1 MRLFLFQRFTFI
13 EIHWA
18 ITCTCT
24 ECNQPLTLLFIQ
36 AACLCVV
43 CKTRQ
48 RMQSRFSMKITIWPV
63 ANELWEGSKLR
74 TCKLCCYLSEEKNVD
89 LLGARIKKMTV
100 LSPARAFNIFWPLVE
115 FIIIL
120 RRVSS
125 SKYIEPLWTIRVRY
139 QNKLWLC
146 ASAICLL
153 LANDDCVRGLVLMQ
167 LSHLERSDG
176 CIAKAIAVRQ
186 HRPFSQVIHRRST
199 AFCHL
204 LGNLL
209 IRLFYIM
216 HFHDE
221 NFHLSSQ
228 HTKIYSNHSLF
239 SFYASLNCSK

>member
-1 MRLFLFQRFTFI
+1 
-13 EIHWA
+13 
-18 ITCTCT
+18 
-24 ECNQPLTLLFIQ
+24 
-36 AACLCVV
+36 
-43 CKTRQ
+43 
-48 RMQSRFSMKITIWPV
+48 MQSASYSLIYSSSLPVCAKRGKECSHAFLWKSRYGRWPM
-63 ANELWEGSKLR
+63 NF
-74 TCKLCCYLSEEKNVD
+74 EKEVNYVH
-89 LLGARIKKMTV
+89 
-100 LSPARAFNIFWPLVE
+100 
-115 FIIIL
+115 
-120 RRVSS
+120 VSS
-125 SKYIEPLWTIRVRY
+125 AAIFRKRKMLTCWVRALKKWQFFPLHALLTFSGRLLNLLLSCGVCQV
-139 QNKLWLC
+139 QNISSRFEQYVCDIKISYGC
-146 ASAICLL
+146 VHSAICLL